1 MDISLHNI
9 QQIYDNKQNK
19 KKELYNKIYV
29 RAIHLMKE
37 SAQIG
42 KETFFCYFLN
52 FIFIILNRVW

>member
-29 RAIHLMKE
+29 RAI
-37 SAQIG
+37 
-42 KETFFCYFLN
+42 TFNERFST
-52 FIFIILNRVW
+52 NR